1 MARTANFM
9 VGLLLMICWAAMA
22 ESAKSYYKYKDP
34 KQPLNVRI
42 RDLLDRMTLEEKIG
56 QMVQIDRSVA
66 SSDVMKKY
74 LIGRFSISS
83 LFSSLSK
90 FKVKHRI
97 VFFLSVRLVEFCVLQ
112 VVFWVVEEVFRKR
125 RLHRRLGS
133 TWLMIFRRDLCRPVL
148 GFRWFTE
155 SMQFMA
161 TTMSTRQQFFHTML
175 V

>member
-22 ESAKSYYKYKDP
+22 ESAKPYYKYKDP

-42 RDLLDRMTLEEKIG
+42 RDLLERMTLDEKIG

-74 LIGRFSISS
+74 LIGKFSMSS
-83 LFSSLSK
+83 LFSSLRK

-97 VFFLSVRLVEFCVLQ
+97 FLSSFFLS
-112 VVFWVVEEVFRKR
+112 
-125 RLHRRLGS
+125 G
-133 TWLMIFRRDLCRPVL
+133 
-148 GFRWFTE
+148 
-155 SMQFMA
+155 
-161 TTMSTRQQFFHTML
+161 
-175 V
+175 